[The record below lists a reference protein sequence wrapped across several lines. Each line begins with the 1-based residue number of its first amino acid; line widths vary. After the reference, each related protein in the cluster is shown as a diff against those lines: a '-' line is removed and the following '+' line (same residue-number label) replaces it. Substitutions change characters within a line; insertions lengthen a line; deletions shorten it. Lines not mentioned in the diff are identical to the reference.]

1 MYAKK
6 PNNNH
11 DWIFFGLS
19 QNPKFRIFLVASLN
33 KLPLQIKGPSWNR
46 INLIRE
52 LAILNFSRVRCA
64 IAPLDGYLC
73 SISIRSF
80 SHNAD
85 HRASFYL
92 IQFFIF
98 NRAQF
103 FFGLFFGLLWL
114 GCLRMFCIPAYDDD
128 AFKQP
133 FLLLL
138 RCLFVFQSRIIMHR
152 FVVWFFGALP
162 GPAPPSEISK
172 VVIIEIQFCFHL
184 TQRRRIYCNERRL
197 WAEHEAL
204 LAPEPV
210 KMRSEAIF
218 NVMRHKANYRLSS
231 SWT

>member
-1 MYAKK
+1 MW
-6 PNNNH
+6 P
-11 DWIFFGLS
+11 
-19 QNPKFRIFLVASLN
+19 
-33 KLPLQIKGPSWNR
+33 
-46 INLIRE
+46 
-52 LAILNFSRVRCA
+52 ILNFPRVHCA

-73 SISIRSF
+73 SISTRSF
-80 SHNAD
+80 SHKRRSTQTTAR
-85 HRASFYL
+85 HFISSSSSSSTEPSFFSFRL
-92 IQFFIF
+92 
-98 NRAQF
+98 
-103 FFGLFFGLLWL
+103 GL

-218 NVMRHKANYRLSS
+218 IVMRHKANYRLSS

>member
-1 MYAKK
+1 MGICVQYQLVPFLTNDARRR
-6 PNNNH
+6 PPRVILSH
-11 DWIFFGLS
+11 PVLHLQPSPVFFS
-19 QNPKFRIFLVASLN
+19 FRL
-33 KLPLQIKGPSWNR
+33 G
-46 INLIRE
+46 
-52 LAILNFSRVRCA
+52 
-64 IAPLDGYLC
+64 
-73 SISIRSF
+73 
-80 SHNAD
+80 
-85 HRASFYL
+85 
-92 IQFFIF
+92 
-98 NRAQF
+98 
-103 FFGLFFGLLWL
+103 L

-218 NVMRHKANYRLSS
+218 IVMRHKANYRLSS